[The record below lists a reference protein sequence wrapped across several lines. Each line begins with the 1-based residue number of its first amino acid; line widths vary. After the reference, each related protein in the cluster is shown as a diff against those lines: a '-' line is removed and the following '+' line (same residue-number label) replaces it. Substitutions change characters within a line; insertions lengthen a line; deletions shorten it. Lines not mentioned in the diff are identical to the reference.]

1 MYLNQLPVPP
11 GPWPPPLPKVKGR
24 TVRICKSHRERERA
38 INQWLKIHLTFV
50 AEVKYN
56 VQ

>member
-1 MYLNQLPVPP
+1 MASTFT
-11 GPWPPPLPKVKGR
+11 KGER
-24 TVRICKSHRERERA
+24 KNCANLQIPERKSERERERA
-38 INQWLKIHLTFV
+38 INQLLKIHLTFV

>member
-1 MYLNQLPVPP
+1 MASTFT
-11 GPWPPPLPKVKGR
+11 KGER
-24 TVRICKSHRERERA
+24 KNCPNLQILERKREREKERA
-38 INQWLKIHLTFV
+38 INKWLKIHLTFV

>member
-1 MYLNQLPVPP
+1 MASTFT
-11 GPWPPPLPKVKGR
+11 KGER
-24 TVRICKSHRERERA
+24 KNCANLQIPERKRERERA

-50 AEVKYN
+50 AEVKHN